1 MFQPTHLHCRR
12 CAATRPLRF
21 AHLLSGEPALGT
33 RLECEACSN
42 IALTLIPT
50 PGAATQR
57 SFCANCDSFCRPRIE
72 ASAFTGNVWVCCSA
86 CGAALATLYGNTE
99 KTA

>member
-12 CAATRPLRF
+12 CAATKPLRF
-21 AHLLSGEPALGT
+21 LHLLAGEPALGT
-33 RLECEACSN
+33 RLECDACSN

-50 PGAATQR
+50 PGTDTQR
-57 SFCANCDSFCRPRIE
+57 SFCANCDAFCRPRVE

-86 CGAALATLYGNTE
+86 CGAALATLYGNVA